1 MHAQQIPGGAPPPT
15 LPIPMHPSLAPGQ
28 LAGLQPN
35 NNNGPTPSTPQQL
48 AMLTKQELMLHSR
61 PEDGN
66 GGGGVERAGKS
77 GANDEN
83 RHVSFVNAC
92 NKILLMMNAFLE
104 KLNIAWGKIS
114 TTNTPFS
121 IGHDAKL
128 TGN

>member
-1 MHAQQIPGGAPPPT
+1 MNLQQQRDLPRILQQMHAQQIPGGAPPPT

-92 NKILLMMNAFLE
+92 NKLPLMINALF
-104 KLNIAWGKIS
+104 
-114 TTNTPFS
+114 
-121 IGHDAKL
+121 
-128 TGN
+128 

>member
-1 MHAQQIPGGAPPPT
+1 MHAQQIPGAPPPT

-61 PEDGN
+61 PEDG
-66 GGGGVERAGKS
+66 GGVERAGKS
-77 GANDEN
+77 GSNDEN
-83 RHVSFVNAC
+83 RHVSCQCHSLPSFHEKFPFV
-92 NKILLMMNAFLE
+92 E

-114 TTNTPFS
+114 TTNSPFS